1 MDLPLSSLDWVV
13 LGAITVLSLGVALYL
28 FFKTESE
35 AKNFNPL
42 NVDFSP
48 VHNSQRKVGVTMPI
62 FKRRGRGGFTPR
74 LARNLRTQFENCEPK
89 SPEGRLSFSPSAP
102 FFSPFSTEAPNFPKD
117 PVVHRVFV
125 DEALPKDVLK
135 LVKCFKG
142 GADDDATEWIL
153 ALEDTGR
160 AHGWR
165 IPTHRRAAISKLE
178 GGAHD
183 WHVVEGSLLPE
194 WPDWRAAFLRMF
206 VRELTVEQWT
216 HLVEGRVR
224 QPTESGLE
232 YSLAKRRICAK
243 CPVPLNPTQVI
254 QRMVLGLNSPAYKA
268 AIISNFPTTIEAY
281 FDLIRRLDQA
291 QLAELPVSVGIGE
304 TTATTDGVSAGN
316 FNSLVD
322 RVLREVVQK
331 IPPSDNRACL
341 KCGMKG
347 HVAWQCPSMRDFAAI
362 PKSPEAQGN

>member
-1 MDLPLSSLDWVV
+1 
-13 LGAITVLSLGVALYL
+13 
-28 FFKTESE
+28 
-35 AKNFNPL
+35 
-42 NVDFSP
+42 
-48 VHNSQRKVGVTMPI
+48 MPI
-62 FKRRGRGGFTPR
+62 FKRRGKGAFAPR
-74 LARNLRTQFENCEPK
+74 LAQNLKAQFENCDPK
-89 SPEGRLSFSPSAP
+89 TPESRMSFSPSAP
-102 FFSPFSTEAPNFPKD
+102 FFSPFSTPAADSPRD
-117 PVVHRVFV
+117 PVVHRVFF

-135 LVKCFKG
+135 QVKNFKG
-142 GADDDATEWIL
+142 GSDDDATEWIL

-194 WPDWRAAFLRMF
+194 WPDWRAAFLKMF

-224 QPTESGLE
+224 HPTESGLE

-243 CPVPLNPTQVI
+243 CPIPLNPTQVI

-281 FDLIRRLDQA
+281 FDLVRRLDQA
-291 QLAELPVSVGIGE
+291 RLTEFPFSGE
-304 TTATTDGVSAGN
+304 SEKTVIDDASMGN
-316 FNSLVD
+316 FSILVD
-322 RVLREVVQK
+322 RVLKEVVQK
-331 IPPSDNRACL
+331 IPSTDVRACL

-347 HVAWQCPSMRDFAAI
+347 HVTWQCPSMRDLGAVS
-362 PKSPEAQGN
+362 KSPETQGN